1 MSGSQRQQPQR
12 PLPPIHRSLW
22 TYIGAW
28 AGSRLAILG
37 AYQGLGWWVVVS
49 GEDPTLDEFFGITLG
64 FGQFIVLP
72 AGLVVSGTV
81 WLVAAALREI
91 RAGWPALAGAV
102 STAFAL
108 LTLAE
113 FVGTLAFCLLM
124 MPDLP
129 VIVLASA
136 LLAVGTATIFQF
148 VNRRRMR

>member
-1 MSGSQRQQPQR
+1 M
-12 PLPPIHRSLW
+12 
-22 TYIGAW
+22 GAW
-28 AGSRLAILG
+28 AGSRLAIFG
-37 AYQGLGWWVVVS
+37 AYVGLGWWVTDS
-49 GEDPTLDEFFGITLG
+49 CEDPTLDAFFGITLG

-72 AGLVVSGTV
+72 AGLVISGAV
-81 WLVAAALREI
+81 WLIAGALREI
-91 RAGWPALAGAV
+91 GARWPALAGAV